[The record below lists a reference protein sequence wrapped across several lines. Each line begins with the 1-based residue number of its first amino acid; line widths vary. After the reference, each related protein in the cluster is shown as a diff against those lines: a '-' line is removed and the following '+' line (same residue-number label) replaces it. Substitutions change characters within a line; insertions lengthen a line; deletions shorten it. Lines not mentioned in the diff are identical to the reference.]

1 MEIKGWRKRLHHPK
15 NVEDL
20 QQKEFNDVVSSTCNV
35 LRPCLME
42 NVSTS
47 VCALIIGAP
56 SSGKSLLT
64 RLVIQQLQQEAKC
77 GLAVVRLSGLLHNT
91 PAKAFQQV
99 VYQLSAAITALPNA
113 TTVRDFDDE
122 NNNATTNVNE
132 EDETIVDNE
141 EKIKHLIDP
150 SLDLLRRQKCGFL
163 LVLDDIHRFANAD
176 PLAQTV
182 LYSLLNL
189 LQDRSLRA
197 ACIAQTPFV
206 DVTNLLEKR
215 VLSRLSHSKIVVPLP
230 DSVDNVL
237 GFLRCALIPS
247 SACSSGGSKDNKS
260 VSNTTVKTQQTTTKR
275 RGRARTNNSRVGAA
289 ATGGGGANANAL
301 RNEIDVQWKSAVDS
315 LLDHDRTRRAIA
327 QHMVRTRVI
336 APILRAVDA
345 AMLVCICVTD
355 SEISIDVNEGVEIIE
370 EYLAVVDTTVEAIMS
385 LTQVELALL
394 FALRRVETR
403 ASSSINEHDSTSAS
417 STAAARKIVFAD
429 VYKEYC
435 KLGRLDEGILAE
447 TDVSQPLVERG
458 VAARSWELLVDG
470 GFVVRTGNGPR
481 EGRSVYCAVAASQM
495 EQAINKHK
503 ASTAVMKHWAKG
515 SVAKC

>member
-1 MEIKGWRKRLHHPK
+1 MMKGWRKRLHHPK
-15 NVEDL
+15 SVEDL

-99 VYQLSAAITALPNA
+99 VYQLSAAITALPNTT
-113 TTVRDFDDE
+113 TTVGDFNDNE
-122 NNNATTNVNE
+122 NNNANKTNMNE
-132 EDETIVDNE
+132 DDETIVDNE

-150 SLDLLRRQKCGFL
+150 SLDILRSQNCGFL

-237 GFLRCALIPS
+237 GFLRYALIPS
-247 SACSSGGSKDNKS
+247 TASSSSGGSKDDKHAA
-260 VSNTTVKTQQTTTKR
+260 NTNNVKAQTTTKR
-275 RGRARTNNSRVGAA
+275 RGRARSNNSRVGAE
-289 ATGGGGANANAL
+289 GANTNAL
-301 RNEIDVQWKSAVDS
+301 LNEIDVQWKSAVDS
-315 LLDHDRTRRAIA
+315 LLDHERTRRAIA
-327 QHMVRTRVI
+327 QHMVRSRVI

-345 AMLVCICVTD
+345 AVLVCIYVTD

-394 FALRRVETR
+394 FALRRVETH
-403 ASSSINEHDSTSAS
+403 ASSSSGNEHESTTTCSA
-417 STAAARKIVFAD
+417 AKKIVFAD

-458 VAARSWELLVDG
+458 VAARAWELLVDG
-470 GFVVRTGNGPR
+470 GLVVRTGNGPR
-481 EGRSVYCAVAASQM
+481 EGRSVYCAVAATQM
-495 EQAINKHK
+495 EQAINKHE

>member
-1 MEIKGWRKRLHHPK
+1 MKGWRKRLHHPK
-15 NVEDL
+15 SVEDL

-64 RLVIQQLQQEAKC
+64 GLVIRQLQQEAKC

-99 VYQLSAAITALPNA
+99 VYQLSAAIAALPNT

-122 NNNATTNVNE
+122 NNNANTNMNE

-150 SLDLLRRQKCGFL
+150 SLDILRSQNCGFL

-237 GFLRCALIPS
+237 GFLRYALIPS
-247 SACSSGGSKDNKS
+247 ASSSGGSKDGKHAA
-260 VSNTTVKTQQTTTKR
+260 NTNVKAQTTTKR
-275 RGRARTNNSRVGAA
+275 RGRARSNSRVGA
-289 ATGGGGANANAL
+289 GGANANAL
-301 RNEIDVQWKSAVDS
+301 LNEIDVQWKSAVDS
-315 LLDHDRTRRAIA
+315 LLDHERTRRAIA
-327 QHMVRTRVI
+327 QHMIRTRVI

-345 AMLVCICVTD
+345 AVLVCIYVTD

-394 FALRRVETR
+394 FALRRVEAH
-403 ASSSINEHDSTSAS
+403 ASSSANEHDSTTASA
-417 STAAARKIVFAD
+417 AKKIVFAD

-458 VAARSWELLVDG
+458 VAARAWELLVDG
-470 GFVVRTGNGPR
+470 GLVVRTGSGPR
-481 EGRSVYCAVAASQM
+481 EGRSVYCAVAATQM
-495 EQAINKHK
+495 EQAINKHE